1 MSKWLRYLF
10 LFIVMVL
17 LQVTIGNDIHL
28 FGVAIPFFYIYF
40 ILRLPLSLSINW
52 TLTLAFVLG
61 LTIDIFSNTP
71 GMNALACVVMAALR
85 KPVLNLYT
93 PRGEDYAEAIPS
105 IRSFGMSLYVRY
117 LLTLSLCFCV
127 VLFLVE
133 SLSLLNVGRLILRV
147 VASTALTFLVVL
159 GMDSLTKTGREKRL

>member
-1 MSKWLRYLF
+1 MSNWLRYIT

-17 LQVTIGNDIHL
+17 LQVLIGNNIHL

-52 TLTLAFVLG
+52 TMTLAFLLG

-71 GMNALACVVMAALR
+71 GMNALSCVILSVLR
-85 KPVLNLYT
+85 KPVLSLYT

-117 LLTLSLCFCV
+117 ALTLSLCFCV
-127 VLFLVE
+127 VLFFVE
-133 SLSLLNVGRLILRV
+133 SLSLFNLGRLVARV
-147 VASTALTFLVVL
+147 VASTALTLLVIL